1 MARTT
6 VSRSE
11 ESRELNSREQDYE
24 YREPNLLDIPESVE
38 NRFIDQ
44 GLKLRW
50 IRILSRNQ
58 DDYRNV
64 GKRQAEGK
72 SFIPSFGGSKQ
83 DAAPATTTVVDVQA
97 AA

>member
-38 NRFIDQ
+38 YRFLDQ

-50 IRILSRNQ
+50 IRIL
-58 DDYRNV
+58 
-64 GKRQAEGK
+64 
-72 SFIPSFGGSKQ
+72 
-83 DAAPATTTVVDVQA
+83 
-97 AA
+97 

>member
-6 VSRSE
+6 ISRSE
-11 ESRELNSREQDYE
+11 ESRELNSREQDDYE

-38 NRFIDQ
+38 HRFIDQ

-64 GKRQAEGK
+64 GKRQAEGNLLL
-72 SFIPSFGGSKQ
+72 
-83 DAAPATTTVVDVQA
+83 
-97 AA
+97 